1 MMMTTTTTRP
11 SKKTRADD
19 DDDDGG
25 GGGGGYSARKKKKN
39 KKSRSAASFSPKL
52 LYHLFSGA
60 RAFFFGDARVTFFFF
75 QFGCTRRERECVDI
89 HSCAS
94 AHTDSLKRERDGETR
109 ARVGLIFFSLL
120 SETLSLFFFSLSL
133 SFAQKR
139 NTTHFTTHALCR

>member
-1 MMMTTTTTRP
+1 MTTTTTRP

-60 RAFFFGDARVTFFFF
+60 RAFFFGDARVTFFFSNLAA
-75 QFGCTRRERECVDI
+75 QGERE
-89 HSCAS
+89 S
-94 AHTDSLKRERDGETR
+94 ALIYTPAPLHTQTR
-109 ARVGLIFFSLL
+109 
-120 SETLSLFFFSLSL
+120 
-133 SFAQKR
+133 
-139 NTTHFTTHALCR
+139 